1 MKARI
6 LIADDEPSIVMALE
20 FLFRQQGYDVD
31 AVSDGGAVIERT
43 LASRPDLVVLDVML
57 PNRSGFDLCRDL
69 RADSRTATLRI
80 VMLTAK
86 GQRAEADAG
95 LASQSSGSGAFR
107 SAPLHA
113 LHSVWGSMPR
123 WIPVRSLP
131 CAVSWRRPNR
141 YPMSWAL
148 GSQYFAGSSRRGF
161 ARRIS
166 SRFGAL
172 RGQWRFSRT
181 PIPITASRSTARW
194 NCRDC
199 SLQRMAWA
207 SG

>member
-69 RADSRTATLRI
+69 RADSRTAALRI

-86 GQRAEADAG
+86 GQRVEADAG
-95 LASQSSGSGAFR
+95 LAAGADAYITKPFGTHELVDTVR
-107 SAPLHA
+107 TLLH
-113 LHSVWGSMPR
+113 R
-123 WIPVRSLP
+123 
-131 CAVSWRRPNR
+131 
-141 YPMSWAL
+141 
-148 GSQYFAGSSRRGF
+148 
-161 ARRIS
+161 
-166 SRFGAL
+166 
-172 RGQWRFSRT
+172 
-181 PIPITASRSTARW
+181 
-194 NCRDC
+194 
-199 SLQRMAWA
+199 
-207 SG
+207 